1 MEGDITKHMPRITGL
16 LYATKKPSKRSVTSC
31 TALSHFI
38 QYYPQ
43 PTHKYRYGG
52 YHMIHEDF
60 YYGNN
65 CIEYFYRT
73 NEFKIIGIKYSETD
87 YEFYIND
94 YNGSTTELD
103 ICTFVYID
111 EAMYFQQSIIHMY
124 IDHIIYAA
132 NKIYNAKHPV
142 VGGYNDNL
150 PTLRPGDDDNT

>member
-16 LYATKKPSKRSVTSC
+16 LYATKHPSKRSVTSC

-73 NEFKIIGIKYSETD
+73 NEFKISAIKYSGNE

-94 YNGSTTELD
+94 YNYSTIELD
-103 ICTFVYID
+103 INTFIDID
-111 EAMYFQQSIIHMY
+111 EAMYFQQMTIHAH

-132 NKIYNAKHPV
+132 NKIYNAKEPP
-142 VGGYNDNL
+142 NDYIS
-150 PTLRPGDDDNT
+150 TL

>member
-16 LYATKKPSKRSVTSC
+16 LYATKHPSKRSVTSC

-65 CIEYFYRT
+65 SIEYFYRT

-111 EAMYFQQSIIHMY
+111 EAMYFQQSTINNSHV
-124 IDHIIYAA
+124 H
-132 NKIYNAKHPV
+132 
-142 VGGYNDNL
+142 
-150 PTLRPGDDDNT
+150 